1 MVIRNNL
8 IHDNYRGIWLDW
20 QSQGTRVSSNILFN
34 NEKEDLFNE
43 VNHGPMVVDNNIMLS
58 ETSILN
64 ASQGTAYAHNL
75 ITGKIIIRKVANR
88 FTPYHFLTR
97 QC

>member
-43 VNHGPMVVDNNIMLS
+43 VNHGPMVVDNNKHVIRNVHTLMHHK
-58 ETSILN
+58 E
-64 ASQGTAYAHNL
+64 QPMH
-75 ITGKIIIRKVANR
+75 II
-88 FTPYHFLTR
+88 
-97 QC
+97 